1 MVDSFSGEYRWLSN
15 FWPVPVNYDG
25 YVFKTVEHAYQ
36 ALKCKYYNEFLEVKN
51 CDTPGQAKRLARQKI
66 MRDDWEQI
74 KTQVMFHLLQQKFS
88 NPEMWA
94 LLVATGNQPIIEGNE
109 WGDTFWGVCRGKGEN
124 HLGKMIMTI
133 RAGQQRYIVQNNS

>member
-15 FWPVPVNYDG
+15 FYPVTVIYDG

-36 ALKCKYYNEFLEVKN
+36 ALKCKYHHEFLEVKN

-66 MRDDWEQI
+66 MRDDWDEVKI
-74 KTQVMFHLLQQKFS
+74 LVMFYLLQQKFS
-88 NPEMWA
+88 DPHLWS
-94 LLVATGNQPIIEGNE
+94 LLIATGDQPIVEGNQ

-124 HLGKMIMTI
+124 HLGKMIMAI
-133 RAGQQRYIVQNNS
+133 RAGQQQYIVQNNS

>member
-1 MVDSFSGEYRWLSN
+1 MIDSFSGEYRWLSN

-88 NPEMWA
+88 NPEVWA
-94 LLVATGNQPIIEGNE
+94 LLVATGNQLIVEGNE

-124 HLGKMIMTI
+124 HLGKMIMAI
-133 RAGQQRYIVQNNS
+133 RAGEQTYG

>member
-15 FWPVPVNYDG
+15 FWPVSVNYDG

-94 LLVATGNQPIIEGNE
+94 LLVATGNQPIVEGNE

-124 HLGKMIMTI
+124 HLGKMIMAI